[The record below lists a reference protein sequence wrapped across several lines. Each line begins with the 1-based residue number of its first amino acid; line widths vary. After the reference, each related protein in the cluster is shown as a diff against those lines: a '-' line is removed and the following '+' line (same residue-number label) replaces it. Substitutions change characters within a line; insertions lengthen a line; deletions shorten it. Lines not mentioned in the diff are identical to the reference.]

1 MIDIMLT
8 HYKNLLDKAQQ
19 PAYKIHYLQ
28 AYGLF
33 IRYGDFDTVKLMAS
47 WLGVNNAKHFG
58 VVYAGCGMCM
68 GQFRSSVQLAIHYK
82 NYDSIEWLLDQGA
95 DPNASDEDHHRG
107 IESSLQCAAMH
118 GNSFIVKMLLE
129 KGANVN
135 SGPVEYSGGTAL
147 QFAAVNGGFDI
158 LDLLLKAVADINA
171 PPAACEG
178 RSAIEAT
185 AESGRLDMVN
195 YLLQAGA
202 DIKGKSNKNYKRT
215 VYRAWKH
222 NHFALAHMIQRWKT
236 ERYGP
241 EDCEPIGT
249 ILQMDLATLL
259 FPGEHTDRPELR
271 YRRYGRCRTCYE
283 GQE

>member
-1 MIDIMLT
+1 
-8 HYKNLLDKAQQ
+8 
-19 PAYKIHYLQ
+19 
-28 AYGLF
+28 
-33 IRYGDFDTVKLMAS
+33 
-47 WLGVNNAKHFG
+47 LGVNNAKHFG